1 MGVGGQ
7 RHAPAAFTPGKDP
20 LPIVQ
25 EAGWA
30 PGPVWTGAGNLA
42 PTGIRS
48 PDRPARSESLYRLSY
63 PGPCCVQ
70 GVPRIRIKFAFENLV
85 ERDCLQDQGK
95 MILKVMLRLCEG
107 ADRTERCHSRASW
120 RVVVRGS

>member
-1 MGVGGQ
+1 
-7 RHAPAAFTPGKDP
+7 
-20 LPIVQ
+20 
-25 EAGWA
+25 
-30 PGPVWTGAGNLA
+30 
-42 PTGIRS
+42 
-48 PDRPARSESLYRLSY
+48 
-63 PGPCCVQ
+63 VQ